1 MRTHTHNDRMRRM
14 QPQLNARAIIDEARK
29 GILRER
35 REFEAKIV
43 RHYMNGKHCR
53 IGIISPHDG
62 TGDRELFV
70 NGRRIGRFLA
80 AKEYLVFSVHNDAS
94 PK

>member
-1 MRTHTHNDRMRRM
+1 MM
-14 QPQLNARAIIDEARK
+14 QLLVTRPVSLLK
-29 GILRER
+29 ER

-43 RHYMNGKHCR
+43 KHYMNGKRCR
-53 IGIISPHDG
+53 IGIITPRDG